1 MRIAPD
7 DDTQTRIR
15 DSVARA
21 FSYGDGICTVISDKG
36 AAEFSSRFEADGIE
50 FEHPSEHL
58 FASTTAG
65 ACPAARGYGR

>member
-1 MRIAPD
+1 MLSLIH
-7 DDTQTRIR
+7 IFR

-58 FASTTAG
+58 FSFNKDVYKRQRSMPT
-65 ACPAARGYGR
+65 RR